1 MFGQLSVYC
10 RSIPNPFL
18 TFFFFFF
25 LLYGTGAGTRGYFC
39 FDSWC
44 NVRLC
49 QQRAVEGCKS
59 MAKVRAAFPGSWLSA
74 Y

>member
-1 MFGQLSVYC
+1 MFGQVVSLLPLSSK
-10 RSIPNPFL
+10 SIPHL
-18 TFFFFFF
+18 FFFF
-25 LLYGTGAGTRGYFC
+25 LLYGTGTGTCRYFS

-44 NVRLC
+44 NIRLC

-59 MAKVRAAFPGSWLSA
+59 MAKVSAAFPGSWLSA